1 VSAHEDLKR
10 EHEIKSSSDRSFGL
24 VMAGAFA
31 ILGGLRW
38 YRRHEEAGFD
48 LKAPANAW
56 FFAVAAVFLLVALAA
71 PGVLAP
77 LNKLWTK
84 LGLLMGKVMAPIVMG
99 LLLYLV
105 VTPVGLLVRLFGGDP
120 LRLKFDPKAD
130 SYWLKRD
137 PPGPAPDTMSNQF

>member
-1 VSAHEDLKR
+1 MSAHEDLKR

-24 VMAGAFA
+24 VMAAAFA
-31 ILGGLRW
+31 LLGGFRW
-38 YRRHEEAGFD
+38 YRRHNEADFD
-48 LKAPANAW
+48 LMAPANAW
-56 FFAVAAVFLLVALAA
+56 FFAVAAVFLLLGLAV
-71 PGVLAP
+71 PSVLAP

-84 LGLLMGKVMAPIVMG
+84 LGLLMGKVMAPIIMG

-105 VTPVGLLVRLFGGDP
+105 VTPVALIVRLFGGDP

-137 PPGPAPDTMSNQF
+137 PPGPSPDTMSNQF

>member
-1 VSAHEDLKR
+1 MSAHEDLKR

-24 VMAGAFA
+24 VMAAAFA

-38 YRRHEEAGFD
+38 YRRHHEADFD

-56 FFAVAAVFLLVALAA
+56 FFAVGAVFLLVALAA
-71 PGVLAP
+71 PSVLNP

-84 LGLLMGKVMAPIVMG
+84 LGLLMGKVMAPIIMG

-105 VTPVGLLVRLFGGDP
+105 VTPVGLIVRLLGGDP